1 MTNIELIDSLMRDV
15 DSFTATGVQNM
26 AAIIKI
32 YNGLATLRENLKVDE
47 SYLKENNDEE

>member
-26 AAIIKI
+26 AAILKI
-32 YNGLATLRENLKVDE
+32 YNGLVTLRENLQ
-47 SYLKENNDEE
+47 KENNEEE